1 MLLSSPASERAGIN
15 ARTAQGWVKRM
26 DNDPEWDIYGKL
38 MNKVNRDESQL
49 QEKHKYSLIHLFD
62 EQPQATRTNA
72 VDSLTATF
80 EDFSLK
86 ESQVRRRF
94 HKKSIQL
101 DSQVDHLSSCG

>member
-1 MLLSSPASERAGIN
+1 
-15 ARTAQGWVKRM
+15 M

-49 QEKHKYSLIHLFD
+49 QEEHKYSLIHLFD

-86 ESQVRRRF
+86 ESQIRRHF
-94 HKKSIQL
+94 HKRSIQL
-101 DSQVDHLSSCG
+101 DSQADHLSSCG